1 MELRAVTE
9 ELLRRL
15 PDITAEPE
23 PPEYLWD
30 AGNIMSIA
38 RVSVTFTPVAVSV
51 GAMAAALS

>member
-15 PDITAEPE
+15 PDLTGTDEPV
-23 PPEYLWD
+23 EYRWG

-38 RVSVTFTPVAVSV
+38 RVPVRFTPVELDRKVTV
-51 GAMAAALS
+51 GA